1 MNTDTWRLH
10 YTYGIAIVVLV
21 GAGLM
26 LFIPTPDITGEAKL
40 AFVTFVAGIVLGFVF
55 NRESAVGA
63 ARASERAHDAGAAAA
78 APSGTAHP
86 NSLEGGDGPAPLP

>member
-1 MNTDTWRLH
+1 LEDIMTTDSWRLH
-10 YTYGIAIVVLV
+10 YTYAIAIIVLL

-63 ARASERAHDAGAAAA
+63 ARATERAHEAGAAAA
-78 APSGTAHP
+78 NPTTPTTLTEA
-86 NSLEGGDGPAPLP
+86 